1 MLRQDIAVSSQTND
15 AGSGCELHNS
25 GALLLAEALMDNKA
39 LRGIYLPDN
48 GIEGEGAEALANV
61 LEVNFTLTY
70 LDLTGNPCE
79 VNAPEIMEKIRACLT
94 RNQAQAG
101 FGDGANSQSESVSN
115 ASLATSSTLYPHA
128 SATSWTSKDGGP
140 ARDQS
145 PPRRVLQT
153 GNPESCSI
161 GK

>member
-1 MLRQDIAVSSQTND
+1 MHSCCGGHFAGQQAYHTHSYKICLLPLHSCSSPPP
-15 AGSGCELHNS
+15 HR
-25 GALLLAEALMDNKA
+25 ALQQAALIPASIKCA
-39 LRGIYLPDN
+39 P
-48 GIEGEGAEALANV
+48 A
-61 LEVNFTLTY
+61 
-70 LDLTGNPCE
+70 GNPCE